1 MKTKLVYIVTSSLED
16 IYWEEAWVSAW
27 STRYHNPDARI
38 ALVCDKETLET
49 AKKSYRAK
57 SLELFDETITVDFD
71 PEISNKQRSRWI
83 KTNLREYIR
92 GDFLFI
98 DSDTIITDSL
108 NEIDDWN
115 FDIGMVCDNHSR
127 SISPFMEKY
136 YEKAYKQVFPVDVPY
151 YNSGVMFVKDNEKT
165 NAFFHQWHQNWRGL
179 GDVVEYTDQTP
190 LARTVI
196 DYGHPITEISGAYNC
211 QISVSIKYL
220 HQAKIIHSYH
230 TWWHSYST
238 VSPFMQITTYERIKE
253 KQEIDEDLKQ
263 RILNCKAEFTEI
275 SVPYNEEILHFLAST
290 TVRFVLL
297 PLFIKKRNFYQ
308 RADKVVHSICKILY
322 RLHIRL

>member
-27 STRYHNPDARI
+27 STRYHNPEAHI

-57 SLELFDETITVDFD
+57 SLELFDETITVDFED
-71 PEISNKQRSRWI
+71 SITQKQRSRWI

-98 DSDTIITDSL
+98 DSDTVVTDSL

-165 NAFFHQWHQNWRGL
+165 KAFFHQWHQNWCGL

-196 DYGHPITEISGAYNC
+196 DYGQPITEISGAYNC

-253 KQEIDEDLKQ
+253 KQEINEDLQQ

-275 SVPYNEEILHFLAST
+275 SVPYNEEIWHFLAST
-290 TVRFVLL
+290 IVRFVLL
-297 PLFIKKRNFYQ
+297 PLFFKKRNLYH
-308 RADKVVHSICKILY
+308 RVDKVVHFFCKVLY
-322 RLHIRL
+322 RLHIRV